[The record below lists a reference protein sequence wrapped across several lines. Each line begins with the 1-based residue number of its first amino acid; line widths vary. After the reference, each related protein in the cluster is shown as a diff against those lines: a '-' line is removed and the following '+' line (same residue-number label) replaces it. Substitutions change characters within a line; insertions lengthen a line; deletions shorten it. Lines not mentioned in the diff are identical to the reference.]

1 MIVHENGLKIDDRKP
16 HPCKCG
22 CGEGTFG
29 TYRRGH
35 NPRNTTTL
43 EEKKQRALDHF
54 WEKVNK
60 THTCWEFMG
69 SLTQDGYGQV
79 HDGERLIGAHVFAWQ
94 LLHGPLA
101 KGLELDHV
109 KCGNRKC
116 VRPLHL
122 EAVPHDEN
130 ARRIAGRS
138 SKPGGFCPKGH
149 QYPSGIA
156 LFKNGGRRCLV
167 CAGGKSRKIMRF

>member
-1 MIVHENGLKIDDRKP
+1 VVIHENGLKVDDRVG

-22 CGEGTFG
+22 CGELTFG
-29 TYRRGH
+29 EYRRGH

-54 WEKVNK
+54 WEKVRK
-60 THTCWEFMG
+60 TPTCWEFTG

-79 HDGERLIGAHVFAWQ
+79 HNGEKLIGAHVFAWE
-94 LLHGPLA
+94 LLHGKLP

-122 EAVPHDEN
+122 EAIPHDEN
-130 ARRIAGRS
+130 AARVAGRS
-138 SKPGGFCPKGH
+138 SSLGRFCPKGH
-149 QYPSGIA
+149 EYPPGPA
-156 LFKNGGRRCLV
+156 LMTGGRRRCWT